1 MGALQPSLPL
11 PSVIPDARLCLV
23 VDLKDCFF
31 NIPLHPDDCPR
42 FAITVP
48 AVNNVAPAQHYHW
61 VVLPQGMK
69 NSPTICQMYVALVL
83 KEFRGCY
90 PKLLIYHYMEDILLA
105 GRELPK
111 DIERQLWHHLEEWGL
126 RVGEDK
132 TQRGHP
138 I

>member
-1 MGALQPSLPL
+1 
-11 PSVIPDARLCLV
+11 
-23 VDLKDCFF
+23 
-31 NIPLHPDDCPR
+31 
-42 FAITVP
+42 
-48 AVNNVAPAQHYHW
+48 
-61 VVLPQGMK
+61 
-69 NSPTICQMYVALVL
+69 MYVALVL